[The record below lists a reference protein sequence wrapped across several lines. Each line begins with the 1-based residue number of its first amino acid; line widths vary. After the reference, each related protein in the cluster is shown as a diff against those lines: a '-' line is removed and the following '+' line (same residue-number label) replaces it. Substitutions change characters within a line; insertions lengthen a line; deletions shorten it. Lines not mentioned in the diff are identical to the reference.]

1 MDAGPHVYVTR
12 GCAAAA
18 VHHRTPAGTR
28 ELAARAPITS
38 RRATNA
44 CRNHVGM
51 IYAKHK
57 SLNHDF
63 LASRNLGPAAS
74 RVPAALLA
82 VLALALDP
90 GVGAHALPPQ
100 SRQGRLMRS
109 CSQMLVP
116 RQSSQAPLAVIPA
129 DAGAPHGGYARRC
142 WHPRSP
148 FTGAW
153 CEYAPCRCS
162 SRGYAGRCWRLRSP
176 CTCSSVM
183 LADAGAPAVLAPAPL
198 AVISHFMRPPLR
210 CARPCPPTPPPSP
223 FPTPACLPLL
233 HRIVRLL
240 PRRVA
245 VSPLL
250 AALAALALLLP
261 VPAPAPLHQMGQ
273 ARDRSSSA
281 ALPVRH
287 RGRVHVVW
295 IVRR

>member
-210 CARPCPPTPPPSP
+210 CARPCPPPHPLSPPPHASP
-223 FPTPACLPLL
+223 CSTASSACCPAVLLSARSSRHLRHLPCCSPCPHLP
-233 HRIVRLL
+233 RSTKWGRRGIVRAA
-240 PRRVA
+240 RRC
-245 VSPLL
+245 
-250 AALAALALLLP
+250 
-261 VPAPAPLHQMGQ
+261 
-273 ARDRSSSA
+273 R
-281 ALPVRH
+281 
-287 RGRVHVVW
+287 
-295 IVRR
+295 